1 MTEILLTQH
10 SGKILG
16 PIAKLLGVLLDLV
29 YNVLSK
35 IGIENI
41 GFTIIVFTIVI
52 YTILL
57 PITYSQQKFSI
68 MSKKMNP
75 ELQAIQSKYKNKKD
89 CKKLVG
95 KV

>member
-75 ELQAIQSKYKNKKD
+75 ELQVIQKKYKGKKD
-89 CKKLVG
+89 N
-95 KV
+95 